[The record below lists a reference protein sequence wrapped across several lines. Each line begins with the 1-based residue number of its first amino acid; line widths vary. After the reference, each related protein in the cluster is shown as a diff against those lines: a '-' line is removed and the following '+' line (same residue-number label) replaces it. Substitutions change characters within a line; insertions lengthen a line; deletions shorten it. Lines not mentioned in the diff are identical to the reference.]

1 MAQGNLIF
9 ISGGVRSGKSSFA
22 ESYAAQVAESK
33 DKNLYYLA
41 TSLCFDDEMTKRIKH
56 HQATRGKS
64 IHNWQTIEASKDISE
79 AVYKEHEDSVILLDC
94 LTVWLSN
101 EFYQKGITEETLV
114 NSEKWNEVKQHVMNE
129 IKNLRART
137 DTFVAGLEA
146 ILDHVQGCHARQRRV
161 WAGPETD
168 EEAEIG
174 AVLESRRAPEF
185 GTLVELVQGRSVLCL
200 FRDYREEE
208 MAEFVEDFVWLRQKA
223 WRQRLLAR

>member
-114 NSEKWNEVKQHVMNE
+114 RSEE
-129 IKNLRART
+129 
-137 DTFVAGLEA
+137 
-146 ILDHVQGCHARQRRV
+146 RRV
-161 WAGPETD
+161 GKDTMYTRSKRDWSSDVCSSDLD
-168 EEAEIG
+168 EMTKRIKHHQATRGKSIHNWQTIEASKDISE
-174 AVLESRRAPEF
+174 AVYKEHEDSVILLDCLTVWLSNEF
-185 GTLVELVQGRSVLCL
+185 YQKGITEETLV
-200 FRDYREEE
+200 
-208 MAEFVEDFVWLRQKA
+208 
-223 WRQRLLAR
+223 

>member
-41 TSLCFDDEMTKRIKH
+41 TSLSFDDEMTKRIKH

-64 IHNWQTIEASKDISE
+64 IYNWQTIEASKDISE

-137 DTFVAGLEA
+137 DTLVIVSNDIFHEGIHTSAYVNLYSQMLGELHQYIVSEA
-146 ILDHVQGCHARQRRV
+146 NQAFAIESTVPILMKQ
-161 WAGPETD
+161 
-168 EEAEIG
+168 
-174 AVLESRRAPEF
+174 S
-185 GTLVELVQGRSVLCL
+185 
-200 FRDYREEE
+200 
-208 MAEFVEDFVWLRQKA
+208 
-223 WRQRLLAR
+223 

>member
-22 ESYAAQVAESK
+22 ESYADQVAESK

-41 TSLCFDDEMTKRIKH
+41 MSLCFDDEMTKRIKH

-101 EFYQKGITEETLV
+101 EFYQKGITEETLD
-114 NSEKWNEVKQHVMNE
+114 NSEKWNEVKQHVMNDVE
-129 IKNLRART
+129 HLRART
-137 DTFVAGLEA
+137 DTLVIVANDIFHEGIHISAYVNLYSHMLGELHHCIFSEA
-146 ILDHVQGCHARQRRV
+146 TQ
-161 WAGPETD
+161 
-168 EEAEIG
+168 
-174 AVLESRRAPEF
+174 
-185 GTLVELVQGRSVLCL
+185 
-200 FRDYREEE
+200 
-208 MAEFVEDFVWLRQKA
+208 
-223 WRQRLLAR
+223 

>member
-9 ISGGVRSGKSSFA
+9 ISGGVRSGKSSL
-22 ESYAAQVAESK
+22 AESK

-41 TSLCFDDEMTKRIKH
+41 TSLSFDDEMTKRIKH

-64 IHNWQTIEASKDISE
+64 IYNWQTIEASKDISE

-137 DTFVAGLEA
+137 DTLVIVSNDIFHEGIHTSAYVNLYSQMLGELHQYIVSEA
-146 ILDHVQGCHARQRRV
+146 NQAFAIESTVPILMKQ
-161 WAGPETD
+161 
-168 EEAEIG
+168 
-174 AVLESRRAPEF
+174 S
-185 GTLVELVQGRSVLCL
+185 
-200 FRDYREEE
+200 
-208 MAEFVEDFVWLRQKA
+208 
-223 WRQRLLAR
+223 